1 MTKKKNELFEWIKA
15 LAIAVL
21 LAAVIRYFLF
31 APIVVDGLSMM
42 PTLQNH
48 DRMIVNK
55 FSYKIGNPDRF
66 DIVVFHATEDKDYIK
81 RVIGL
86 PGDSVEYKDDTLYIN
101 GKAYEKPYLEEYKQ
115 ELIDGQ
121 LTDDFTLEGIT
132 DQAIVPDGHLFVM
145 GDNRRYSKDSRH
157 IGTVP
162 ISEVMGETSLI
173 YWPLTDIKLVK

>member
-15 LAIAVL
+15 LVIAVL

-55 FSYKIGNPDRF
+55 FGYKIGNPDRF

-86 PGDSVEYKDDTLYIN
+86 PGDSLEYKDDTLYIN
-101 GKAYEKPYLEEYKQ
+101 GKAYEEPYLEEYKQ
-115 ELIDGQ
+115 DLIDGK

-132 DQAIVPDGHLFVM
+132 GQATVPDGHLFVM

-157 IGTVP
+157 IGTVL
-162 ISEVMGETSLI
+162 ISEVMGETRLI
-173 YWPLTDIKLVK
+173 YWPLTDIKFVK